1 MTCRE
6 WQEKIRVFIWRYR
19 WYLVGVAVGLVVVLG
34 IRFFL
39 LPAPAKV
46 MAMFPGNKATG
57 VSPKFE
63 GYVEFDRSVKMGQVK
78 VALIPDSKLNFK
90 LSTDQKRLDFTP
102 QTPLVSDTSYTLRV
116 SGGVANPVELSFKTG
131 MLQGKDPGF
140 GDPSVNKAVEKQA
153 ELYPL
158 TDKLPYYGEGFRIVQ
173 AKAGEYAVTL
183 FGKTDAER
191 QIQKAKALKWLE
203 GQGVDTSTVV
213 ISWQY

>member
-1 MTCRE
+1 MKVMKARFTDAWRLAT
-6 WQEKIRVFIWRYR
+6 RYR
-19 WYLVGVAVGLVVVLG
+19 WYLVGVAVGVVVVLG

-46 MAMFPGNKATG
+46 VAMFPGNKATG

-63 GYVEFDRSVKMGQVK
+63 GYVEFDRPVKAGQVK
-78 VALIPDSKLNFK
+78 VALIPDGKLNFK

-116 SGGVANPVELSFKTG
+116 SGGVATPWELGFKTG

-140 GDPSVNKAVEKQA
+140 GDPSVNQAVEKQI

-158 TDKLPYYGEGFRIVQ
+158 ADKLPYYGEGFRIVQ
-173 AKAGEYAVTL
+173 VKAGEYAVTL
-183 FGKTDAER
+183 FGRTEAER

-203 GQGVDTSTVV
+203 AQKVSLSEV
-213 ISWQY
+213 IFSY